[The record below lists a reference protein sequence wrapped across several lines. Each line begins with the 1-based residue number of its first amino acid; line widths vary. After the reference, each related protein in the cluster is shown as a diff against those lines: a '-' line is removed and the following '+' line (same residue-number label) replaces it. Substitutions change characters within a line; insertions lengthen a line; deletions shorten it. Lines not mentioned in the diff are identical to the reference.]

1 MLSMNSLMFIK
12 MLYYFVNRY
21 LISDE
26 AGNVSLDDLKNAIQD
41 CYNKEY
47 DHNTM
52 YIDNLRQ
59 RQRAEASNKN
69 TALFTRE
76 IKQAITDIE
85 IINRETKLVFKHYN
99 TNSNMFIFHDPRDKH
114 LTFTFEELKSLAEH
128 VRNHA

>member
-1 MLSMNSLMFIK
+1 MNSFMFIK

-21 LISDE
+21 LK

-41 CYNKEY
+41 YYNKEY

-59 RQRAEASNKN
+59 RQRAEANNKN

-99 TNSNMFIFHDPRDKH
+99 TNSNMFIIHDPIRDKH